1 MISPLLVGPL
11 VDKLNFYPTSLDCLS
26 GEDVTPSDFRL
37 PFGLSNIGL
46 LFLAIFSFFFL
57 KVEVPKPDRSLTF
70 KEEFSWVG
78 ELHF

>member
-11 VDKLNFYPTSLDCLS
+11 VDKLNFYPPSLDCLT

-46 LFLAIFSFFFL
+46 LFLAIFSYFFL
-57 KVEVPKPDRSLTF
+57 
-70 KEEFSWVG
+70 
-78 ELHF
+78 